1 MLRLIVMRHAK
12 SAWDTGAR
20 TDHARPLAGRGR
32 RDAPRVAAHLA
43 EIGWVPQRVLSSDS
57 ERTRETW
64 ARMAPHFDGR
74 ITVQFTNLLYHGG
87 AGPVRRVLE
96 QLSPSVSTA
105 MVLGHNPG
113 LEIALEW
120 LCGLDVRM
128 TTANAALLT
137 SDAPG
142 WSRAVSAPGGWHLE
156 DVVRPKAL

>member
-12 SAWDTGAR
+12 SAWNTGAP

-32 RDAPRVAAHLA
+32 RDAPRVAQHLA
-43 EIGWVPQRVLSSDS
+43 SVGWVPELVFSSDS

-64 ARMAPHFDGR
+64 ARMSPHFDGH
-74 ITVQFTNLLYHGG
+74 IAVQFTNLLYHGG
-87 AGPVRRVLE
+87 TGPVRRVLE
-96 QLSPSVSTA
+96 HLSPEVSTV

-113 LEIALEW
+113 LEIAVEW
-120 LCGLDVRM
+120 LCGIDVRM

-137 SDAPG
+137 SDAST
-142 WSRAVSAPGGWHLE
+142 WSRAVSSGGGWQLE